1 MMREKVV
8 WTLRCSASSS
18 GEGVISSGASS
29 ICATRYGSSET
40 KPSMRT
46 RCAPWTRIR
55 SVPSGTLSMRA
66 TTPATPT
73 R

>member
-1 MMREKVV
+1 MIREKVV

-18 GEGVISSGASS
+18 ADGLTMSGASS
-29 ICATRYGSSET
+29 IAATRYGSVET
-40 KPSMRT
+40 KSFTST
-46 RCAPWTRIR
+46 RWAPWTRIR
-55 SVPSGTLSMRA
+55 RVPSGTLSMRA